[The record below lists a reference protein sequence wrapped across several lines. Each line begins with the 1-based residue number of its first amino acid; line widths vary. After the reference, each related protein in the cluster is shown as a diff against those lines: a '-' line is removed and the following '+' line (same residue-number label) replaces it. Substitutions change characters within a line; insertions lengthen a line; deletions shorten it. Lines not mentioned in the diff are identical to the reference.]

1 MKHLALSLLL
11 AVGHFFTTSSSIDN
25 PEVLGQAQ
33 ASFDT
38 EVFDFGEISK
48 GGEGTHHFV
57 LTNSGSEP
65 LIISRCEKT
74 CGCTLPTC
82 SPDPIVT
89 GKSSKVVVTYD
100 TQRVGPFNK
109 TVKVHTNDPDRPIIH
124 LRIKG
129 TVAA

>member
-1 MKHLALSLLL
+1 MKHLALSLLIT
-11 AVGHFFTTSSSIDN
+11 AGSFFLTSASEDH
-25 PEVLGQAQ
+25 PQVLGQAQ

-38 EVFDFGEISK
+38 EVYDFGDIAK
-48 GGEGTHHFV
+48 GSEGVHTFV

-74 CGCTLPTC
+74 CGCTMPTC
-82 SPDPIVT
+82 NPDPIT
-89 GKSSKVVVTYD
+89 AGKTSEVVVTYD

-109 TVKVHTNDPDRPIIH
+109 TVKVHTNDPDRPVIH

-129 TVAA
+129 SVAA